1 MGKSNSVHR
10 TEFRW
15 RTVRYESTQQIK
27 KFSGGFVILR
37 NSGKDFAIGQ
47 DFKEPIKGICVG
59 SQNIVEDRRNY
70 TAMIY
75 DMGIPYYPPLTAEQ
89 IAARKAA
96 PMLEFQK
103 IKEKAE
109 DGNPSARYLLGMRY
123 LKGEGCE
130 TNRDLAIHWLQKAT
144 DAGYPDASNQLAKLQ
159 SPLTNSVAGSQ

>member
-1 MGKSNSVHR
+1 M
-10 TEFRW
+10 
-15 RTVRYESTQQIK
+15 
-27 KFSGGFVILR
+27 R